1 MRQKKVKNHCT
12 RSNSSTIHV
21 NKIWRGLHHRC
32 GSRYKV
38 PGCGIAFA
46 LTGKKALHP
55 VTFYAIQLSALFPQ
69 KKDFLAS
76 LKPQAA
82 KTILWNS

>member
-1 MRQKKVKNHCT
+1 LEVDEKFLDVESH
-12 RSNSSTIHV
+12 S
-21 NKIWRGLHHRC
+21 
-32 GSRYKV
+32 
-38 PGCGIAFA
+38 F